1 MASINS
7 KSKSFAYRMILPAIL
22 LSIIVHFLP
31 TIWGV
36 IISFRKLNVYYIS
49 DWTEAPFV
57 GFANYERA
65 MSSLGSVFW
74 TSLGYTTIFVVL
86 SVFGC
91 FLLGILGAVL
101 LNKDFKGRNLIRGLL
116 LIPFILPGV
125 VSLTNIRFML
135 LRDWGIVNSLLMQIG
150 IMDEP
155 ISWLTGRMALFTI
168 IIGNIWIRWPLWF
181 ITLLAGLQSI
191 PGELYEAAK
200 VDGATRWQAFRKIT
214 LPSIS
219 PVITILTVL
228 TALWSFNNFNVPF
241 ILTGGSPSDAANIL
255 SLNIWI
261 RSFRNWDFG
270 MGAAMSVVMMLF
282 MLVLIMTYLRLSKL
296 EEA

>member
-1 MASINS
+1 MV
-7 KSKSFAYRMILPAIL
+7 LPAIL

-49 DWTEAPFV
+49 DWTKAPFV

-86 SVFGC
+86 SVIGC
-91 FLLGILGAVL
+91 FLLGILGAIL

-150 IMDEP
+150 IIDEP

-181 ITLLAGLQSI
+181 ITILGGLQSI

-200 VDGATRWQAFRKIT
+200 VDGATRWQTFKKIT

-282 MLVLIMTYLRLSKL
+282 MLILIMTYLRLSKL

>member
-1 MASINS
+1 MPSINS
-7 KSKSFAYRMILPAIL
+7 KSKAFAYRMILPAIL
-22 LSIIVHFLP
+22 LSVIVHFLP

-36 IISFRKLNVYYIS
+36 IISFRKLNVYYIR

-74 TSLGYTTIFVVL
+74 TSLGYTTIFVIL
-86 SVFGC
+86 SVIGC
-91 FLLGILGAVL
+91 FLLGILGAIL
-101 LNKDFKGRNLIRGLL
+101 LNKDFRGRNLIRGLL

-125 VSLTNIRFML
+125 VSLTNLRFML

-200 VDGATRWQAFRKIT
+200 VDGATRWQTFRKIT

-241 ILTGGSPSDAANIL
+241 ILTGGSPSEEANIL

-296 EEA
+296 EDA

>member
-7 KSKSFAYRMILPAIL
+7 KSKAFAYRLILPAIL

-36 IISFRKLNVYYIS
+36 IISFRKLNVFYIR

-86 SVFGC
+86 SVIGC
-91 FLLGILGAVL
+91 FLLGILGAIL

-150 IMDEP
+150 IIDEP

-181 ITLLAGLQSI
+181 ITILGGLQSI

-200 VDGATRWQAFRKIT
+200 VDGATRWQTFKKIT

-282 MLVLIMTYLRLSKL
+282 MLILIMTYLRLSKL

>member
-1 MASINS
+1 MAAINT
-7 KSKSFAYRMILPAIL
+7 KNKSFAYRMILPAII

-36 IISFRKLNVYYIS
+36 LISFRKLNVYYIR
-49 DWTEAPFV
+49 DWTTAPFV

-74 TSLGYTTIFVVL
+74 TSLGYTTIFVIL
-86 SVFGC
+86 SVIGC
-91 FLLGILGAVL
+91 FLFGILGAIL
-101 LNKDFKGRNLIRGLL
+101 LNKDFPGRNLIRGLL

-125 VSLTNIRFML
+125 VSLTNLRFML
-135 LRDWGIVNSLLMQIG
+135 LRDWGIVNSLLLQIG
-150 IMDEP
+150 IIDEP
-155 ISWLTGRMALFTI
+155 ISWLTGRMALVTI
-168 IIGNIWIRWPLWF
+168 IVGNIWIRWPLWF

-200 VDGATRWQAFRKIT
+200 VDGATRWQTFRKIT

-241 ILTGGSPSDAANIL
+241 ILTGGSPSEEANIL

>member
-7 KSKSFAYRMILPAIL
+7 KSKAFAYRMILPAIL

-36 IISFRKLNVYYIS
+36 IISFRKLNVFYIR

-86 SVFGC
+86 SVIGC

-191 PGELYEAAK
+191 PGELYEAAE
-200 VDGATRWQAFRKIT
+200 VDGATRWQTFRKIT

-282 MLVLIMTYLRLSKL
+282 MLVLIMAYLRLSKL

>member
-7 KSKSFAYRMILPAIL
+7 KSKAFAYRLILPAIL

-36 IISFRKLNVYYIS
+36 IISFRKLNVFYIR

-86 SVFGC
+86 SVIGC

-191 PGELYEAAK
+191 PGELYEAAE
-200 VDGATRWQAFRKIT
+200 VDGATRWQTFRKIT

-282 MLVLIMTYLRLSKL
+282 MLVLIMAYLRLSKL

>member
-7 KSKSFAYRMILPAIL
+7 KSKAFAYRMILPAIL

-36 IISFRKLNVYYIS
+36 IISFRKLNVFYIR

-74 TSLGYTTIFVVL
+74 TSLGYTTIFVIL

-200 VDGATRWQAFRKIT
+200 VDGATRWQTFRKIT

-282 MLVLIMTYLRLSKL
+282 MLVLIMAYLRLSKL